1 MDAEFKSLVEK
12 RIATSELIKN
22 MCESTEFWLAKGQEA
37 LKKFQETSIDESN
50 LEKLI
55 KLLDEK
61 NGFNKIKESIDPA
74 VVGLREA
81 MFTVIAYCDTN
92 AKGKRD
98 YNLYSDNR
106 VIARAGIYQHDWVK
120 AFLQYKKSGKCS
132 SISAQNAIDCLEN
145 PQKNFGN
152 VSEEQRKQIA
162 DVLLGI
168 SYDHDTFY
176 ESLKQFFAPIKI
188 QCKCQDNLGIILG
201 KILYD
206 DEIKPIWDK
215 ASKSKK
221 DPKKEEALK
230 KIQFFFKTF
239 FYGKIPS
246 DVEIGTE
253 GESYYYELIKDKCSL
268 WCEWWDGDPISP
280 YLVISID
287 FEKEKDLENALKDK
301 KIEFDKQS
309 KIWTRNKVLID
320 GVSYQGAV
328 KKDKYA
334 YISHYINPNS
344 SHEEQEKCLSRFFAH
359 PVVQSLDWFKEL
371 VSKRLVAQ
379 MAKYPSLVLVNSDD
393 PIGEDG
399 DILYIQYKPSFAP
412 ESWDVSGFHYE
423 YRISKD
429 GICIEFHSES
439 AKYSADDV
447 KKEIPS
453 LIYEDWSKGHFKLKS
468 QNNTVLY
475 AQEDFINVA
484 IKRLISL
491 NEEYGHQIFNL
502 IGQGN
507 LYMLKSAI
515 ELLKNNHNI
524 ILHGAPG
531 TGKTH
536 LAKEIAKAMG
546 CTENEIGFVQFHQ
559 SYDYTDFVEGL
570 RPNSDLHFGLRPG
583 IFKSFCAQALR
594 NLLESSKTEDDL
606 NKEKENKTFDYCY
619 QYLVQNNGFSG
630 NNKVGDKE
638 IVVENNEIYFNQRSK
653 KRHLKKSNVKLLFEY
668 LLDDEENVLEDENQ
682 MSDKK
687 LNSLIEDLTDGDTKK
702 IDCYLFRPLLVDL
715 YKVYKN
721 GSEAKIKSIDKK
733 KYCFIIDEINRGE
746 MSKIFGELFYSL
758 EPGYRVKIDDLI
770 DDKKRNSLVTIK
782 TQYAN
787 VNRNANDFDEAL
799 KIYDDEEFG
808 HFFVPENV
816 YIIGTMNDIDRSVE
830 SMDFAM
836 RRRFAFEEITAEQS
850 MSMFDNPESWKDG
863 KNEIVKIPDDVLT
876 RLKNRMRNLNIA
888 ILEPKFN
895 LGQAYQIGGAYFLKF
910 AKYFKDGEEKAFTN
924 LWNYHLKGLLIEY
937 LRAMPKAKELLDKLE
952 EAFKDDASHE
962 PQ

>member
-12 RIATSELIKN
+12 RIATSEQIKN

-344 SHEEQEKCLSRFFAH
+344 SHEEQEKCLNRFFAH

-475 AQEDFINVA
+475 AQEDFINAA
-484 IKRLISL
+484 IKRLVSL

-570 RPNSDLHFGLRPG
+570 RPVQGGTAEIGFERKDGVFKEFCIKALTNIENSAKTIEQVEREMSVESEMEKFLSDAMDKRTEFQTVTGNRFYINGVNQKYINISIPENE
-583 IFKSFCAQALR
+583 KSNALALR
-594 NLLESSKTEDDL
+594 RSGLLELLNSEKRITSGTDILEFYHRKWRTQQDSYYLVLCKEIQKEMSEPVKIVKTE
-606 NKEKENKTFDYCY
+606 T
-619 QYLVQNNGFSG
+619 
-630 NNKVGDKE
+630 
-638 IVVENNEIYFNQRSK
+638 
-653 KRHLKKSNVKLLFEY
+653 
-668 LLDDEENVLEDENQ
+668 
-682 MSDKK
+682 
-687 LNSLIEDLTDGDTKK
+687 TKK
-702 IDCYLFRPLLVDL
+702 NNYV
-715 YKVYKN
+715 
-721 GSEAKIKSIDKK
+721 
-733 KYCFIIDEINRGE
+733 FIIDEINRGE
-746 MSKIFGELFYSL
+746 MSKIFGELFFSID
-758 EPGYRVKIDDLI
+758 PGYRGKEGKI
-770 DDKKRNSLVTIK
+770 R

-787 VNRNANDFDEAL
+787 LQEEQNEFDKAL
-799 KIYDDEEFG
+799 NVLDPDSFG
-808 HFFVPENV
+808 HFFIPENV

-836 RRRFAFEEITAEQS
+836 RRRFAFMEIKAKDRVAMLKDSKNGIGEYAIEAEKR
-850 MSMFDNPESWKDG
+850 MNAL
-863 KNEIVKIPDDVLT
+863 NDVIGSEVVGLSH
-876 RLKNRMRNLNIA
+876 
-888 ILEPKFN
+888 
-895 LGQAYQIGGAYFLKF
+895 AYDIGPAYFLKL
-910 AKYFKDGEEKAFTN
+910 KDCDYNFDK
-924 LWNYHLKGLLIEY
+924 LWEYHIKGLVTEY
-937 LRAMPKAKELLDKLE
+937 LRGMDENGEKFAALENAYFHSETNDLKKE
-952 EAFKDDASHE
+952 
-962 PQ
+962 

>member
-12 RIATSELIKN
+12 KIATNEMIKN
-22 MCESTEFWLAKGQEA
+22 VCESTEFWLAKGQEA
-37 LKKFQETSIDESN
+37 LKNFQEISIEKSV
-50 LEKLI
+50 LEELI
-55 KLLDEK
+55 KLIDTD
-61 NGFNKIKESIDPA
+61 NGFNKIKESSDPA
-74 VVGLREA
+74 VVELREA
-81 MFTVIAYCDTN
+81 MFTIIAYCDTN
-92 AKGKRD
+92 AKGKRT

-106 VIARAGIYQHDWVK
+106 VIAKAGIYQPDWVK
-120 AFLQYKKSGKCS
+120 AFLQYKKMGKS
-132 SISAQNAIDCLEN
+132 SSVSAQNAIDCLEN

-152 VSEEQRKQIA
+152 VSEEHRKQIA

-287 FEKEKDLENALKDK
+287 FEKEKDLENALKEK

-309 KIWTRNKVLID
+309 KIWTRNKVLVD

-344 SHEEQEKCLSRFFAH
+344 SHEEQEKCLNRFFAH

-439 AKYSADDV
+439 AKYSSDYV

-475 AQEDFINVA
+475 AQEDFINAA
-484 IKRLISL
+484 IKRLVSL

-531 TGKTH
+531 TGKTF
-536 LAKEIAKAMG
+536 LAKKIAEEMDAECEM
-546 CTENEIGFVQFHQ
+546 IQFHQ

-570 RPNSDLHFGLRPG
+570 RPAKGENGKVDGFELRDG
-583 IFKSFCAQALR
+583 EFKSFCKKAIDATRTGAIDNYEESFQKIVSKLETENVIEIPLISGKGNFYIAL
-594 NLLESSKTEDDL
+594 NSDGD
-606 NKEKENKTFDYCY
+606 
-619 QYLVQNNGFSG
+619 GF
-630 NNKVGDKE
+630 VTM
-638 IVVENNEIYFNQRSK
+638 
-653 KRHLKKSNVKLLFEY
+653 LK
-668 LLDDEENVLEDENQ
+668 DEESGKFTRDTTRFFNYDQCYNVYQGLPGTP
-682 MSDKK
+682 KK
-687 LNSLIEDLTDGDTKK
+687 GFDNYRKAIVKYMKDTLGLVEYQEGKNTETSQRKK
-702 IDCYLFRPLLVDL
+702 FV
-715 YKVYKN
+715 
-721 GSEAKIKSIDKK
+721 
-733 KYCFIIDEINRGE
+733 FIIDEINRGE
-746 MSKIFGELFYSL
+746 ISKIFGELFFSID
-758 EPGYRVKIDDLI
+758 PGYRGEKG
-770 DDKKRNSLVTIK
+770 KIK
-782 TQYAN
+782 TQYQN
-787 VNRNANDFDEAL
+787 LVKEGDEFA
-799 KIYDDEEFG
+799 KGFY
-808 HFFVPENV
+808 VPKNV

-850 MSMFDNPESWKDG
+850 MSMFDDPESWKGENDEVISIP
-863 KNEIVKIPDDVLT
+863 NEVLT
-876 RLKNRMRNLNIA
+876 RLGNRMRNLNTA
-888 ILEPKFN
+888 ILNPKLN

-910 AKYFKDGEEKAFTN
+910 AKYFKGGEEKAFAD
-924 LWNYHLKGLLIEY
+924 LWKYHLKGLLTEY
-937 LRAMPKAKELLDKLE
+937 LRGMPKLTDSLNKLE
-952 EAFKDDASHE
+952 EAYKDVVDHRSDVL
-962 PQ
+962 QG

>member
-12 RIATSELIKN
+12 KIATNEMIKN
-22 MCESTEFWLAKGQEA
+22 VCESTEFWLAKGQEA
-37 LKKFQETSIDESN
+37 LKNFQEISIEESV
-50 LEKLI
+50 LEELI
-55 KLLDEK
+55 KLIDTD
-61 NGFNKIKESIDPA
+61 NGFNKIKESSDPA
-74 VVGLREA
+74 VVELREA

-92 AKGKRD
+92 AKGKRT

-106 VIARAGIYQHDWVK
+106 VIAKAGIYQPDWVK
-120 AFLQYKKSGKCS
+120 AFLQYKKMGKS
-132 SISAQNAIDCLEN
+132 SSVSAQNAIDCLEN

-152 VSEEQRKQIA
+152 VSEEHRKQIA

-287 FEKEKDLENALKDK
+287 FEKEKDLENALKGK

-309 KIWTRNKVLID
+309 KIWTRNKVLVD

-344 SHEEQEKCLSRFFAH
+344 SHEEQEKCLNRFFAH

-439 AKYSADDV
+439 AKYSADYV

-484 IKRLISL
+484 IKRLVSL
-491 NEEYGHQIFNL
+491 NEEYCHQIFNL
-502 IGQGN
+502 IGQWN

-524 ILHGAPG
+524 ILHSAPG
-531 TGKTH
+531 TGKTF
-536 LAKEIAKAMG
+536 LAKKIAEEMDAECEM
-546 CTENEIGFVQFHQ
+546 IQFHQ

-570 RPNSDLHFGLRPG
+570 RPAKGENGKVDGFELKDGE
-583 IFKSFCAQALR
+583 FKSFCKKAIDATRTGTIDNYEESFQKIVSKLETENVIEIPLISGKGNFYIAL
-594 NLLESSKTEDDL
+594 NSDGD
-606 NKEKENKTFDYCY
+606 
-619 QYLVQNNGFSG
+619 GF
-630 NNKVGDKE
+630 VTM
-638 IVVENNEIYFNQRSK
+638 
-653 KRHLKKSNVKLLFEY
+653 LK
-668 LLDDEENVLEDENQ
+668 DEESGKFIRDTTRFFNYDQCYNVYRGLPGTP
-682 MSDKK
+682 KK
-687 LNSLIEDLTDGDTKK
+687 GFDNYRKAIVKYMKDTLGLKE
-702 IDCYLFRPLLVDL
+702 YQEG
-715 YKVYKN
+715 KN
-721 GSEAKIKSIDKK
+721 TETSQSNKFV
-733 KYCFIIDEINRGE
+733 FIIDEINRGE
-746 MSKIFGELFYSL
+746 MSKIFGELFFSID
-758 EPGYRVKIDDLI
+758 PGYRGEKG
-770 DDKKRNSLVTIK
+770 KIK
-782 TQYAN
+782 TQYQN
-787 VNRNANDFDEAL
+787 LVKEGDEFAEGF
-799 KIYDDEEFG
+799 Y
-808 HFFVPENV
+808 VPENV

-836 RRRFAFEEITAEQS
+836 RRRFAFMEIKAKDRIAMLKDTENGIGEYADEAEKR
-850 MSMFDNPESWKDG
+850 MNAL
-863 KNEIVKIPDDVLT
+863 NETIGSETVGLSH
-876 RLKNRMRNLNIA
+876 
-888 ILEPKFN
+888 
-895 LGQAYQIGGAYFLKF
+895 AYDIGPAYFLKL
-910 AKYFKDGEEKAFTN
+910 KDYEGNFQM
-924 LWNYHLKGLLIEY
+924 LWDYHIKGLVTEY
-937 LRAMPKAKELLDKLE
+937 LRGMDENGEKFAALENAYFHPETKVSEKEESESK
-952 EAFKDDASHE
+952 
-962 PQ
+962 

>member
-12 RIATSELIKN
+12 KIATNEMIKN
-22 MCESTEFWLAKGQEA
+22 VCESTEFWLAKGQEA
-37 LKKFQETSIDESN
+37 LKNFQEISIEESV
-50 LEKLI
+50 LEELI
-55 KLLDEK
+55 KLIDTD
-61 NGFNKIKESIDPA
+61 NGFNKIKESSDPA
-74 VVGLREA
+74 VVELREA

-92 AKGKRD
+92 AKGKRT

-106 VIARAGIYQHDWVK
+106 VIAKAGIYQPDWVK
-120 AFLQYKKSGKCS
+120 AFLQYKKMGKS
-132 SISAQNAIDCLEN
+132 SSVSAQNAIDCLEN

-152 VSEEQRKQIA
+152 VSEEHRKQIA

-287 FEKEKDLENALKDK
+287 FEKEKDLENALKGK

-309 KIWTRNKVLID
+309 KIWTRNKVLVD

-344 SHEEQEKCLSRFFAH
+344 SHEEQEKCLNRFFAH

-439 AKYSADDV
+439 AKYSADYV

-484 IKRLISL
+484 IKRLVSL

-531 TGKTH
+531 TGKTF
-536 LAKEIAKAMG
+536 LAKKIAEEMDAECEM
-546 CTENEIGFVQFHQ
+546 IQFHQ

-570 RPNSDLHFGLRPG
+570 RPAKGENGKVDGFELRDG
-583 IFKSFCAQALR
+583 EFKSFCKKAIDATRTGAIDNYEESFQKIVSKLETENVIEIPLISGKGNFYIAL
-594 NLLESSKTEDDL
+594 NSDGD
-606 NKEKENKTFDYCY
+606 
-619 QYLVQNNGFSG
+619 GF
-630 NNKVGDKE
+630 VTM
-638 IVVENNEIYFNQRSK
+638 
-653 KRHLKKSNVKLLFEY
+653 LK
-668 LLDDEENVLEDENQ
+668 DEESGKFTRDSTRFFNYEQCYNVYRGLPGTP
-682 MSDKK
+682 KK
-687 LNSLIEDLTDGDTKK
+687 GFDNYRKAIVKYMKDTLGLKE
-702 IDCYLFRPLLVDL
+702 YQEG
-715 YKVYKN
+715 KN
-721 GSEAKIKSIDKK
+721 TETSQSNKFV
-733 KYCFIIDEINRGE
+733 FIIDEINRGE
-746 MSKIFGELFYSL
+746 MSKIFGELFFSI
-758 EPGYRVKIDDLI
+758 ESGYRGEKG
-770 DDKKRNSLVTIK
+770 RMS
-782 TQYAN
+782 TQYQNLVPEGDA
-787 VNRNANDFDEAL
+787 F
-799 KIYDDEEFG
+799 KKGFY
-808 HFFVPENV
+808 VPENV

-836 RRRFAFEEITAEQS
+836 RRRFAFMEIKAKDRIAMLKDTENGIGEYADEAEKR
-850 MSMFDNPESWKDG
+850 MNAL
-863 KNEIVKIPDDVLT
+863 NE
-876 RLKNRMRNLNIA
+876 A
-888 ILEPKFN
+888 IGSETVGLSH
-895 LGQAYQIGGAYFLKF
+895 AYDIGPAYFLKL
-910 AKYFKDGEEKAFTN
+910 KDCDYSFDK
-924 LWNYHLKGLLIEY
+924 LWDYHIKGLVKEY
-937 LRAMPKAKELLDKLE
+937 LRGMDENGEKFKALKDAYFHSETNAPKKEESESK
-952 EAFKDDASHE
+952 
-962 PQ
+962 